1 MTKTDYY
8 YQMAISSFIT
18 TDYILPIH
26 SAENPENN
34 PKVHT
39 IQIIEI
45 LINFWTNTYVARVP
59 RHKKSSSLPLGDD
72 SIFPY
77 LILLMI
83 LRRVKDSELSAPG
96 KQLWE
101 QEEIA

>member
-1 MTKTDYY
+1 MWAGYPDTK
-8 YQMAISSFIT
+8 
-18 TDYILPIH
+18 
-26 SAENPENN
+26 
-34 PKVHT
+34 KVT
-39 IQIIEI
+39 
-45 LINFWTNTYVARVP
+45 
-59 RHKKSSSLPLGDD
+59 PLGDD

-83 LRRVKDSELSAPG
+83 LRRVKDLELSAPG